1 MYDMPACAPSPRI
14 TCIASIWGLTQIFR
28 IYKKDN
34 RIYMPEPNLSCQL
47 PLAPTGGELCF
58 VVKNSPRIT
67 CITSIRSNS
76 YPCRYERYA
85 GTKSFVATG
94 DLTPLSNH
102 PLHENREEIL
112 LPPCASYLRFVGTEC
127 ASNLPL

>member
-1 MYDMPACAPSPRI
+1 MQV
-14 TCIASIWGLTQIFR
+14 GLCMICPLVLRLHLSRVSRVFVVTLIR
-28 IYKKDN
+28 VDT
-34 RIYMPEPNLSCQL
+34 RDTLEPNHSWQ
-47 PLAPTGGELCF
+47 F

-85 GTKSFVATG
+85 RAKSFVATG

-102 PLHENREEIL
+102 PLHENREGIL
-112 LPPCASYLRFVGTEC
+112 LPPCASYQQFVGTEC